1 MVRDDLKIRWRKYDM
16 IIEFLYRDI
25 IADTIWRFTLFLL
38 LNKVAKLFHL
48 GKLDDHLGF
57 GYFLSK
63 K

>member
-1 MVRDDLKIRWRKYDM
+1 M

-48 GKLDDHLGF
+48 GELDDHLGF
-57 GYFLSK
+57 GHFFVQKVIKIEL
-63 K
+63 